1 MLAFSLRF
9 NTREKDGL
17 EILVQRLESRLWG
30 VGGVSVSPHL
40 KCRDG
45 ERPCSQLRARLPIPQ
60 LPLPFPPPPSKG
72 IDLQVRPL
80 DPSDAAGGVAPG
92 LLGGEDELISR
103 QLVGSCCFYLLC
115 YCFHPGQ
122 MFLYFCP
129 AGQEDIR
136 KINNEMALNGD

>member
-1 MLAFSLRF
+1 MS
-9 NTREKDGL
+9 
-17 EILVQRLESRLWG
+17 I
-30 VGGVSVSPHL
+30 SPHL

-45 ERPCSQLRARLPIPQ
+45 EREGEDPAHSSGPVCPPPQ
-60 LPLPFPPPPSKG
+60 LPLPLLPPPSKG

-80 DPSDAAGGVAPG
+80 DPPDAAGGVAPG
-92 LLGGEDELISR
+92 LLGGKDELISR

-115 YCFHPGQ
+115 YRVHPGQ

-136 KINNEMALNGD
+136 KINNEMVLNGD